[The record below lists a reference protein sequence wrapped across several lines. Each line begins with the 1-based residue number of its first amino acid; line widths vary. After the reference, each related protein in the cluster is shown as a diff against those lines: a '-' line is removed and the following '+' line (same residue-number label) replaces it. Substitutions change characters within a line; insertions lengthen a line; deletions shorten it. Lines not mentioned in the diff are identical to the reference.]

1 VIILGFL
8 SLPELTAE
16 SPHHT
21 SANYAIFDLTAALE
35 WVKHDIAAFGGDPD
49 NVTIAGQSAGAFNVG
64 MLLLSPPARGLF
76 HKANHGEWHSGA
88 RLASDT

>member
-1 VIILGFL
+1 VLVAAEYRLGIFGFL

-21 SANYAIFDLTAALE
+21 SGNYAILDLTAALE

-49 NVTIAGQSAGAFNVG
+49 NVTIAGQSAGAFNSK
-64 MLLLSPPARGLF
+64 LLCTSL
-76 HKANHGEWHSGA
+76 GA
-88 RLASDT
+88 ATA